1 MEVQIK
7 ITREQHEFLLERMGS
22 DEAIREWM
30 QSCLDSELRKM
41 AKGLRS
47 KSSASIVLAP

>member
-7 ITREQHEFLLERMGS
+7 ITKEQHEFLLEHLGS

-30 QSCLDSELRKM
+30 QAGLESELRKK
-41 AKGLRS
+41 AACLRS
-47 KSSASIVLAP
+47 K